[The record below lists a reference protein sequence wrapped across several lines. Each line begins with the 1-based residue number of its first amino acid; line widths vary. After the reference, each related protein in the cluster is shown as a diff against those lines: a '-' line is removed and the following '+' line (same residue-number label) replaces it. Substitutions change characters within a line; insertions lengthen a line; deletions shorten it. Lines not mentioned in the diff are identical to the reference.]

1 MYRTVMAGML
11 GMSLLVL
18 TACESTTGKTA
29 GQTINDATDDAAI
42 TASVQGKLLTD
53 DKLSNSS
60 RISVDTDQSVVTLRG
75 TVRSIEEKR
84 RAEDL
89 AQQVAGVTRVDNNIS
104 IKSITMGNAA
114 NP

>member
-1 MYRTVMAGML
+1 MAGML

-18 TACESTTGKTA
+18 TACESTTGKTT
-29 GQTINDATDDAAI
+29 GQTINDATDDATI

-60 RISVDTDQSVVTLRG
+60 RINVDTDGSVVTLKG

-89 AQQVAGVTRVDNNIS
+89 AQQVAGVTRVDNNLS
-104 IKSITMGNAA
+104 IKSITMGNPA